1 MPIKV
6 RCKQCDTVL
15 TVSDKAR
22 GRAVKC
28 RECGARVQVRSGKR
42 KPRQRV
48 KPADP
53 DDLFGGLNLT
63 AAEDAQK
70 RICPS
75 CARPVREE
83 DEICSYCGVNLL
95 TGQLGERERIR
106 RQRKGPPPDE
116 FYKAAISDGLEF
128 VKGNKGWCLTTALV
142 WALTTTMAVC
152 SAFTLTWYISGRADE
167 LRESGSGKVE
177 ITDDYVLIDL
187 SENPEND
194 QAEYD
199 GKRYTKSSVGED
211 YTLRL
216 PGPYHGALRS
226 PPAVFWGV
234 ILFISVLG
242 FGGWAWTLAVEI
254 GKATLNRQK
263 ELKRF
268 HTDLF
273 SSMAMG
279 FRSIFWPA
287 VLLWPFLL
295 VPLAIQQLA
304 GSQIGSAI
312 AWGCIFLIPTVF
324 FLPVAIIHLT
334 QKYTYR
340 AWLLNW
346 VLKDWLRTL
355 VPSLFVSALFV
366 VLVLSLPLAAGGL
379 LIGFYDGITGYYTSS
394 VETPILSNAVGY
406 SAADASTFFSFTFL
420 RLPLVTMLGFIG
432 SFVVWGVISFPAVF
446 MMRVF
451 GMFGYYFRPDLSL
464 INEQNEME
472 PAGFGPRFLAGLIDC
487 IMMIIM
493 AGVSFTISYV
503 VTKLFGGLYG
513 LPSYQITLVLMTLGG
528 LMSVALWMLY
538 FSSWE
543 SGQNRGTLGK
553 VAVGMMV
560 LTEKGKPVTSKQATQ
575 RAAAGIVTIL
585 TLFLGFAMCGF
596 HDERRALH
604 DLLSKTK
611 VVWRGETDE

>member
-6 RCKQCDTVL
+6 RCKQCSTVL

-28 RECGARVQVRSGKR
+28 RECGGRVQVGSGKK

-48 KPADP
+48 KEADP
-53 DDLFGGLNLT
+53 DDLFGGLNLSS
-63 AAEDAQK
+63 AEDSKQ

-75 CARPVREE
+75 CAKPAGDEE
-83 DEICSYCGVNLL
+83 EICSKCGVNLQS
-95 TGQLGERERIR
+95 GQLGERERIR

-116 FYKAAISDGLEF
+116 FYKAAISDGLAF
-128 VKGNKGWCLTTALV
+128 VKKNKGWCLTTAIV

-152 SAFTLTWYISGRADE
+152 SAFTLTWYIAGRATE
-167 LRESGSGKVE
+167 LRESGSGKIE

-187 SENPEND
+187 RESPDND
-194 QAEYD
+194 EAMYD

-211 YTLRL
+211 HTLRL
-216 PGPYHGALRS
+216 PGPYAGALQS
-226 PPAVFWGV
+226 PPSVFWGI
-234 ILFISVLG
+234 ILFVSVLG
-242 FGGWAWTLAVEI
+242 FGGWAWTLAVEVA
-254 GKATLNRQK
+254 KATLNRQN

-287 VLLWPFLL
+287 VLLWPFLFIP
-295 VPLAIQQLA
+295 VVIQQFA
-304 GSQIGSAI
+304 GSELGSAI
-312 AWGCIFLIPTVF
+312 AWTCIFLIPTIF
-324 FLPVAIIHLT
+324 FLPGAIVHLT

-346 VLKDWLRTL
+346 MLKDWIKTV
-355 VPSLFVSALFV
+355 VPSLFVSLLFV
-366 VLVLSLPLAAGGL
+366 VLVLSWPLIGGGL
-379 LIGFYDGITGYYTSS
+379 MVAFYDSVTSYYTSN
-394 VETPILSNAVGY
+394 VETPILESAVGY
-406 SAADASTFFSFTFL
+406 SAADASTFFAFTFL
-420 RLPLVTMLGFIG
+420 RLPLVAMLGFVA
-432 SFVVWGVISFPAVF
+432 SMVVWGIISFPALF

-451 GMFGYYFRPDLSL
+451 GTYGYYFRPDLSL

-487 IMMIIM
+487 IMMAVM
-493 AGVSFTISYV
+493 AGVSFTIAIV

-513 LPSYQITLVLMTLGG
+513 IPSYQKFIAQMTLGG
-528 LMSVALWMLY
+528 LMTAALWALY

-553 VAVGMMV
+553 VALGLMV
-560 LTEKGKPVTSKQATQ
+560 VTEKGKPVTSKQAMQ
-575 RAAAGIVTIL
+575 RAAAGIVTCL
-585 TLFLGFAMCGF
+585 TLFVGFAMCAF
-596 HDERRALH
+596 NDERRALH
-604 DLLSKTK
+604 DILSKTK
-611 VVWRGETDE
+611 VVWRGESEE